1 MVVMLKSNRVSSL
14 ASACGSDSARWPV
27 VRGLCFDLFNTL
39 VNVAA
44 VPVQLGRFTADI
56 LGVTREA
63 WNDGCFGPLHE
74 ICRPSRHAENL
85 RSIAHSINPAIPDGL
100 IQQACDERQ
109 QRFDYALLKIAPDV
123 LEILNELRQ
132 RGYRL
137 ALVSNASSAE
147 IRAWHRS
154 PLAPHFD
161 TVVFSCDCGARKPQP
176 SIYREALARLELA
189 AGECLFIGDGGSNE
203 HHGAHAVGMRSVL
216 LKQHLQPDT
225 VARISATQGKILH
238 AELEHLHGLRELLER
253 EEQKL

>member
-1 MVVMLKSNRVSSL
+1 MVVMLKSNRASIL
-14 ASACGSDSARWPV
+14 ASACGSDSVRWPV

-44 VPVQLGRFTADI
+44 VPAQLGRFTADI
-56 LGVTREA
+56 LGVTRTA
-63 WNDGCFGPLHE
+63 WNDACFSPLHE
-74 ICRPSRHAENL
+74 ICRPSLHVENI
-85 RSIAHSINPAIPDGL
+85 RVIAHSIDPAIPDSL
-100 IQQACDERQ
+100 IRQAVEERQ
-109 QRFDYALLKIAPDV
+109 QRFDAALQQIAPDV
-123 LEILNELRQ
+123 LEVLNELRQ

-154 PLAPHFD
+154 PLASHFD

-203 HHGAHAVGMRSVL
+203 HFGAHAVGMRSVL

-225 VARISATQGKILH
+225 VARISATQGDSLH
-238 AELEHLHGLRELLER
+238 AELEQLQGLWGLLER
-253 EEQKL
+253 VAQKL